1 MKLESIL
8 DQLKDVGNT
17 GMSKTASSK
26 KSETAS
32 ITANKEAAAKTELV
46 RAIDSAL
53 NKPGSTK
60 VAAEKT
66 SAAAELVKMAGDLAS
81 AEQEALVKQAHLYGS
96 AVADGFVARMQQHGT
111 SATKVA
117 SAQGIDKDGFDKF
130 ASENPE
136 LVKQAM
142 TLGYQDGVQQIE
154 MMKQAAMQEKQAA
167 FSAGYNDTMAALR
180 NHAQGQQ
187 KHAADVADFQKSA
200 QQGYNDTINEAVKI
214 ASDCVERGYADTM
227 QVLKSL

>member
-17 GMSKTASSK
+17 GMSKTASPK
-26 KSETAS
+26 KVETAD
-32 ITANKEAAAKTELV
+32 TASNKEAAAKTELV
-46 RAIDSAL
+46 KAIDNAL
-53 NKPGSTK
+53 NKPSSTK
-60 VAAEKT
+60 VASEKT

-81 AEQEALVKQAHLYGS
+81 AEQEALVKQAHLYGA

-111 SATKVA
+111 AATKVA
-117 SAQGIDKDGFDKF
+117 SEQGIDKDDFNKF

-142 TLGYQDGVQQIE
+142 ALGYQDGVQQIE
-154 MMKQAAMQEKQAA
+154 MLKRAAQQEKQAA
-167 FSAGYNDTMAALR
+167 FNQGYADTMSALQQ
-180 NHAQGQQ
+180 HAAQGQQ
-187 KHAADVADFQKSA
+187 KQAADEDFIKSA

-227 QVLKSL
+227 KVLKSL